1 MVRGFEC
8 WSHQRNG
15 GLVWLSLWAGLKDGV
30 YEFLFLKLN
39 SAKLCHG
46 YLLTEANT
54 VEEILV
60 TVGRYSSPPFLFFL
74 HLTQP
79 IISHQIL
86 NIILTLISFKEVLKF
101 YL

>member
-1 MVRGFEC
+1 MLVTPKKW
-8 WSHQRNG
+8 WSR
-15 GLVWLSLWAGLKDGV
+15 LALFVGLKDGV
-30 YEFLFLKLN
+30 HEFLFLRLN

-46 YLLTEANT
+46 CLLTEANT

-60 TVGRYSSPPFLFFL
+60 TVGRCSSPPFLFFL

-79 IISHQIL
+79 RISQRIL
-86 NIILTLISFKEVLKF
+86 NITLTLIRFQEVLKF